1 MIRFFTE
8 ADLAAYRAE
17 GDPVLALLGD
27 ERARGAESERWL
39 VESEAKRMIAWH
51 VYGPLLGSGAPR
63 LRILDVGAGI
73 SSLSYALAAL
83 HEYTICDLVFGE
95 NLWPLAITAGRV
107 HGDWADHAPL
117 DYDLVIANDLFPN
130 VDQRLNEFLHK
141 FSGHSLRVVL
151 TTYEDRWYRTRRMDT
166 DELLTVKMW
175 DWKTTERALGT
186 QHRFGHC
193 SSPPTHSLFPNGR
206 QVCLY
211 TT

>member
-1 MIRFFTE
+1 VIRFFTE
-8 ADLAAYRAE
+8 ADLDTYRAD
-17 GDPVLALLGD
+17 GDPVLSLLGD
-27 ERARGAESERWL
+27 GRVRGAESERWL

-51 VYGPLLGSGAPR
+51 VYGPLLQSAGHR
-63 LRILDVGAGI
+63 VLDVGAGI
-73 SSLSYALAAL
+73 SSLSYVLAAR
-83 HEYTICDLVFGE
+83 HDYIVCDLIAPDEGRWPVWAWSDWTE
-95 NLWPLAITAGRV
+95 IPLA
-107 HGDWADHAPL
+107 

-130 VDQRLNEFLHK
+130 VDQRLNEFLRK

-151 TTYEDRWYRTRRMDT
+151 TTYEDRWYRARRMDA

-175 DWKTTERALGT
+175 DWTTTERALGA

-193 SSPPTHSLFPNGR
+193 SSLPTHSLFPNGR